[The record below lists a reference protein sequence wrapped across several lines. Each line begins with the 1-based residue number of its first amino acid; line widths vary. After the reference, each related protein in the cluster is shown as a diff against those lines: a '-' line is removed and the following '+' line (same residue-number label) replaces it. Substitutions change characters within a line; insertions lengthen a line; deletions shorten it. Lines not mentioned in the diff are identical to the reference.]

1 MDTKELKTTWDL
13 SPLFSSDNDENI
25 TKERKTVKDA
35 TKSFVEKWK
44 GRGDYL
50 ENSAILKEALDDY
63 EKWER
68 CFGPDCKEMY
78 YFHCRSAQNQADT
91 TVRAKCNQASDV
103 ALKIGNEIEFFLLSL
118 GKVTVDNQ
126 KKFINNPT
134 LKDYKYFLERIFAQS
149 KHFLSEKEE
158 QILNLKRST
167 SYENWAAMTSTFLS
181 KEEKEVLSENGSKSP
196 KSFEEIMT
204 LISNKNKKVRDS
216 AAKALNE
223 ILEKFSEVAEHE
235 INSILQD
242 KKVNDELRGYERP
255 DSARHISD
263 GIESEVVD
271 CLIDSVSK
279 RNDISARFYKLKAE
293 LFKVPK
299 LKYYERNVEYGKIDK
314 KYSYEDAIELAS
326 KVFERL
332 DLEFNEILMSFIK
345 NGQIDVYP
353 KKGKHGGAFCS
364 HALITQ
370 PTYILLNFTSE
381 LNDIL
386 TIAHEVGHG
395 INNELMKK
403 KQNSLNFDSS
413 LAIAEVAS
421 TFMED
426 FVLDEIL
433 EQADDELRLAILMNK
448 IGGDV
453 STIQRQVACYKFERD
468 IHEAFRKKGYLSKE
482 EVGTLFTKN
491 MSAYMGEYVEQ
502 SEGSQNWWVYWSHIR
517 SPFYVY
523 SYASGLLIAQ
533 SLQGFVKKDKN
544 FIEKV
549 KDILS
554 AGVSASPKEIFAKA
568 GIDITKKEFWEA
580 GLNEMDNSLKEAE
593 KLAKKLGKI

>member
-1 MDTKELKTTWDL
+1 MAQQDLKTIWNLT
-13 SPLFSSDNDENI
+13 PLFDNDNDEKI
-25 TKERKTVKDA
+25 AQERELVEKATKEFVK
-35 TKSFVEKWK
+35 KWK
-44 GRGDYL
+44 GRSDYL
-50 ENSAILKEALDDY
+50 EDVAILKEALDDY
-63 EKWER
+63 ENWER
-68 CFGPDCKEMY
+68 YFGPNCKEMY
-78 YFHCRSAQNQADT
+78 YFHCRGAQNQADT
-91 TVRAKCNQASDV
+91 NVRAKSNQSNDV
-103 ALKIGNEIEFFLLSL
+103 AMKIQNEMEFFSLNL
-118 GKVTVDNQ
+118 GKITKENQ
-126 KKFINNPT
+126 EKLLNDER
-134 LKDYKYFLERIFAQS
+134 LKDYQYFLEKIFIQS

-158 QILNLKRST
+158 QVMNLKRPT
-167 SYENWAAMTSTFLS
+167 SYDNWAAMTSTFLS
-181 KEEKEVLSENGSKSP
+181 KEERDILSEEGNNQK
-196 KSFEEIMT
+196 KNFEEIMT
-204 LISNKNKKVRDS
+204 LISNKNKEVRDS
-216 AAKALNE
+216 AASALNE
-223 ILEKFSEVAEHE
+223 ILEGLSEIAEHE

-242 KKVNDELRGYERP
+242 KKVNDELRNYERP

-271 CLIDSVSK
+271 CLVNSVSK

-299 LKYYERNVEYGKIDK
+299 LRYHERNVEYGKIDK
-314 KYSYEDAIELAS
+314 KYSYEEAIDIVS
-326 KVFERL
+326 KVFQNL
-332 DLEFNEILMSFIK
+332 DPEFNEILMSFID

-353 KKGKHGGAFCS
+353 QKGKHGGAFCS
-364 HALITQ
+364 HALITH

-403 KQNSLNFDSS
+403 KQNALNFDSS

-448 IGGDV
+448 VGGDV
-453 STIQRQVACYKFERD
+453 STIQRQVACYRFEQD
-468 IHEAFRKKGYLSKE
+468 IHRAFREKGYLSKE
-482 EVGTLFTKN
+482 EIGKIFTKN

-533 SLQGFVKKDKN
+533 SLQGFVKKDKK

-554 AGVSASPKEIFAKA
+554 AGVSASPKKIFAQA
-568 GIDITKKEFWEA
+568 GIDITSQEFWEA
-580 GLNEMDNSLKEAE
+580 GLNEMNNSLIEAE
-593 KLAKKLGKI
+593 NLAKKLGKI